1 MPQVSGET
9 PSVSRAVVV
18 GAGTMGTGIAQVL
31 AAAGIHVTIVDKDEV
46 ALARASRDLGA
57 LLARADG
64 AGEIETASS
73 VADATADAAVEAVH
87 ESLDAKREVFA
98 ALDAALGPEAL
109 LATNTSSLSV
119 GEIAQA
125 TTRPERVVGLH
136 FMNPA
141 PVMKLVEVVRAEA
154 SSDEAVERAAAL
166 ARQIGKT
173 PVVVADRPC
182 FVVNRVLIPMI
193 NEAARAL
200 ESGVADAESIDKAMT
215 LGAGFRMGPLHL
227 ADLIGLD
234 VVVAE
239 LRELARSLG
248 PAYAPSAELVRRA
261 ERGEL
266 GRKTGAGF
274 FAYRR

>member
-1 MPQVSGET
+1 MKNDPCESFWGALNDYQDGRLNGRRR
-9 PSVSRAVVV
+9 RA
-18 GAGTMGTGIAQVL
+18 L
-31 AAAGIHVTIVDKDEV
+31 EAAAGGD
-46 ALARASRDLGA
+46 
-57 LLARADG
+57 
-64 AGEIETASS
+64 
-73 VADATADAAVEAVH
+73 
-87 ESLDAKREVFA
+87 
-98 ALDAALGPEAL
+98 
-109 LATNTSSLSV
+109 
-119 GEIAQA
+119 
-125 TTRPERVVGLH
+125 
-136 FMNPA
+136 
-141 PVMKLVEVVRAEA
+141 EVVRAEA